1 VNRKLFILALSVSII
16 FASFLLLFL
25 NAPPEINQGI
35 IIHLNGKYYK
45 ISPTES
51 GYSELSNE
59 CMSILREI
67 NEQYKLGITMDKF
80 NLMKRYEDYVEI
92 VFQRKVN
99 LTTNYK
105 TIEVKGAV
113 FVLSENTAS
122 MYSHIGM
129 EL

>member
-1 VNRKLFILALSVSII
+1 M
-16 FASFLLLFL
+16 
-25 NAPPEINQGI
+25 
-35 IIHLNGKYYK
+35 
-45 ISPTES
+45 S